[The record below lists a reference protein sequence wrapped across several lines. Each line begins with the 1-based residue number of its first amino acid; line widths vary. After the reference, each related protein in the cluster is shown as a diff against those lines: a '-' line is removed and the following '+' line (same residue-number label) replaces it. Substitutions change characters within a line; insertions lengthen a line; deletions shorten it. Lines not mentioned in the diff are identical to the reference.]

1 MTMLPRKKRV
11 ELFGSLEYPLAIG
24 YAAFIKKLDGD
35 PIRTSAVK
43 HFITLP
49 SGTVYIETENTH
61 YILKPLKARASKG
74 VRA

>member
-1 MTMLPRKKRV
+1 MISRKKRV
-11 ELFGSLEYPLAIG
+11 ELHGSLEYPLTIG

-61 YILKPLKARASKG
+61 YILKPLKAKAAKG
-74 VRA
+74 VRV

>member
-1 MTMLPRKKRV
+1 MITRKKRV
-11 ELFGSLEYPLAIG
+11 ELHGSLQYPLEIG

-61 YILKPLKARASKG
+61 YILKPLKATAAKG
-74 VRA
+74 VRV